1 MSSMETVF
9 NALPV
14 ITPDFA
20 AALAQRASLFAA
32 HVFLQYKNMSL
43 SVDSLIGILSLNLR
57 KGMTVTVTAEGDD
70 AQAAV
75 EAVCKM
81 LAEEYIK

>member
-1 MSSMETVF
+1 MARKETVF
-9 NALPV
+9 AALSV

-20 AALAQRASLFAA
+20 AALAQQASQFNAP
-32 HVFLQYKNMSL
+32 VFIEHRNMCL

-70 AQAAV
+70 AAAAV
-75 EAVCKM
+75 ESVCAM
-81 LAEEYIK
+81 LAAEY

>member
-20 AALAQRASLFAA
+20 AALAQQASLFSAS
-32 HVFLQYKNMSL
+32 VFMEHENMRL
-43 SVDSLIGILSLNLR
+43 SVDSLIGILSMDLR
-57 KGMTVTVTAEGDD
+57 RGMRVTIIAEGDD

-75 EAVCKM
+75 ECICAMMQK
-81 LAEEYIK
+81 EYK